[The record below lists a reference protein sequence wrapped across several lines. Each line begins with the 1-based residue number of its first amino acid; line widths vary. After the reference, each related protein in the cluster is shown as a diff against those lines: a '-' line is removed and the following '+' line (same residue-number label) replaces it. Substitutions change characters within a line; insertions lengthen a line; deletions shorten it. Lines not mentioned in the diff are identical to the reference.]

1 MSAATME
8 KTFGHMFPVVQQAQ
22 RGLILRAVVV
32 VLRIIKGDQVPRHKY
47 FSSCTQVVCAVVPLA
62 KASHKANPQSE
73 KDMSE
78 GMHDRK
84 HLCKLNT
91 MLPEVEK
98 GL

>member
-47 FSSCTQVVCAVVPLA
+47 FSSCT
-62 KASHKANPQSE
+62 
-73 KDMSE
+73 
-78 GMHDRK
+78 
-84 HLCKLNT
+84 
-91 MLPEVEK
+91 
-98 GL
+98 